1 VPVLVVS
8 GDHDLDA
15 FPTRRGALARTLP
28 RGQLRTL
35 PWAGH
40 LPTLGRP
47 DEVGQLMNDFLAD

>member
-28 RGQLRTL
+28 RG
-35 PWAGH
+35 
-40 LPTLGRP
+40 
-47 DEVGQLMNDFLAD
+47 